1 MFKYIL
7 RRVLISLPTM
17 ILTISIIFFGLRV
30 LPGDPALSIL
40 GESANPEALEKIRE
54 QMGLN
59 VPLWQQYFYFLGD
72 TLRGNFGESLISGKA
87 VSEQLLES
95 FPNTLLLAFASILI
109 GCMIGIPLGIL
120 SARKQNTKMDTGIR
134 LFAMVGISSPPFLLG
149 ILMILAFSLK
159 IAIFPSMGLGEGFW
173 GKLYHLLLPSLTL
186 GIILSAVMM
195 RFTRSSMLDEINQ
208 DYIRTARAKGI
219 PERLVIYKHVLRNT
233 LIPVVTI
240 IGLNMTSLISGAV
253 LTETIFSRPGLG
265 NLAVSAIVARDFPVL
280 QGCLILFTVVVMV
293 VNLLVDISY
302 SMINPKIRPS

>member
-1 MFKYIL
+1 VFKYIL
-7 RRVLISLPTM
+7 RRVLVSLPTM

-30 LPGDPALSIL
+30 LPGDPAQSIL
-40 GESANPEALEKIRE
+40 GENANPEALEKIRE

-59 VPLWQQYFYFLGD
+59 IPLWQQYFYFLGD
-72 TLRGNFGESLISGKA
+72 TLQGNFGDSLISGKA

-95 FPNTLLLAFASILI
+95 FPNTLLLAFASIII

-159 IAIFPSMGLGEGFW
+159 IPIFPSMGLGEGFW
-173 GKLYHLLLPSLTL
+173 EKLYHLLLPSLTL

-265 NLAVSAIVARDFPVL
+265 NLAVGAIIARDFPVL